1 MLAGAVLAA
10 VLAACGTGAPTGS
23 IDPATADVIVSADN
37 LAFDQTEVS
46 VPAGVPFTILFK
58 NLEGEPHNIAIYTD
72 ASRSERLFAGEVI
85 TNAETLYEVPALQA
99 GSHFFDCQLHP
110 EMIGTMTAG

>member
-85 TNAETLYEVPALQA
+85 TNAEILYEVPALQA
-99 GSHFFDCQLHP
+99 GSYFFDCQLHP